1 MKTNEIYLLHFS
13 RPYKHAKHYLGSA
26 VNAQVR
32 LEQHN
37 SNSCDVN
44 LLRIAKAAGIDFVI
58 ARIWPGDRTKERRMK
73 GRGLSAL
80 CPICQ
85 QQTNNKQQKGKKQ
98 Q

>member
-32 LEQHN
+32 FEEHK
-37 SNSCDVN
+37 SGSCDVN

-58 ARIWPGDRTKERRMK
+58 AKVWPGDRNKERHMK

-80 CPICQ
+80 CPICRE
-85 QQTNNKQQKGKKQ
+85 TNNNKQKAKK
-98 Q
+98 